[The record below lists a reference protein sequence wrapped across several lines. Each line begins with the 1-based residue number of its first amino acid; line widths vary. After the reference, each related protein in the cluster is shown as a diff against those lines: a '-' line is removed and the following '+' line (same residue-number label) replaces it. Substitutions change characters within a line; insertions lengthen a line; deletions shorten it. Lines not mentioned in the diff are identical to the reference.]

1 MTVAISA
8 TFNLSGFEASRLK
21 ARVPAILRA
30 YDKKLYP
37 AFKEEI
43 SDKQFSWPNPTLR
56 TGKAARKNAQLG
68 KGKRIPKIA
77 EAESPRDIVDSGDF
91 KSSQRRRTTGSKGT
105 EISYFW
111 GNGKVQYAKLIFTGY
126 KGKNGVVYP
135 PRDWITPAFA
145 KNPLEKFFREEW
157 ARLAAR
163 GI

>member
-37 AFKEEI
+37 AFKAEI
-43 SDKQFSWPNPTLR
+43 SASQFSWPNVTKR
-56 TGKAARKNAQLG
+56 RNGKVVR
-68 KGKRIPKIA
+68 
-77 EAESPRDIVDSGDF
+77 SPRDIVDTGAF
-91 KSSQRRRTTGSKGT
+91 RASQRRRDGPGT
-105 EISYFW
+105 ELIYSW
-111 GNGKVQYAKLIFTGY
+111 GNSNVPYALIIFNGY
-126 KGKNGVVYP
+126 NTKNGTYP
-135 PRDWITPAFA
+135 PRDWITPALA

>member
-1 MTVAISA
+1 MTVTVSA

-37 AFKEEI
+37 AFKAEI

-68 KGKRIPKIA
+68 KGKRIPKVA
-77 EAESPRDIVDSGDF
+77 KAESPRDIVDTGAF
-91 KSSQRRRTTGSKGT
+91 RASQRRRTEGSRGT
-105 EISYFW
+105 ELVYSW
-111 GNGKVQYAKLIFTGY
+111 GNSSVPYASIILKGY
-126 KGKNGVVYP
+126 STKNGTYP
-135 PRDWITPAFA
+135 PRDWITPALA

-163 GI
+163 GL